1 MAKAGLRG
9 LALDGQL
16 LQLEQSCLDVLSAA
30 HTELSPNLQLELWEQ
45 S

>member
-1 MAKAGLRG
+1 MVKAGLRG

-16 LQLEQSCLDVLSAA
+16 LQLEQSYWDVLAAA
-30 HTELSPNLQLELWEQ
+30 HTELSPDLQLELWEQ